1 MMYLR
6 FFLIEDDPVVRRM
19 LEKIITDS
27 GLGKVIGQAD
37 DGINVSIDQL
47 KNVDVILIDLL
58 MPRLDG
64 IQTMKKLRSEG
75 FTGPFIMISQV
86 ENKEMVGEAYL
97 QGVDTYIQKPINK
110 YEVVSVLKRVAN
122 HLALSSSLISIRNL
136 LEVMD
141 DKDKDQQPFL
151 KASTYSAKHSIE
163 EKACHL
169 LLTLGIAG
177 ETGTSDILAV
187 IKWLEAREQNGKNIH
202 DLPQLKDLYKQILLQ
217 SGNHFDEESLQK
229 ELRAMEQRIRRIVL
243 QTFTN
248 LASIGLTDYTNPN
261 FEHYA
266 PRLFDFEEIRQ
277 RMEELKNGE
286 KTTKCRLSIKK
297 FITALYLETKEE
309 MNFH

>member
-75 FTGPFIMISQV
+75 FSGPFIMISQV

-141 DKDKDQQPFL
+141 DKDQQPFL

>member
-1 MMYLR
+1 MYLR

-141 DKDKDQQPFL
+141 DKDQQPFL

>member
-1 MMYLR
+1 MYLR
-6 FFLIEDDPVVRRM
+6 FFLIEDDPVIRRM

-141 DKDKDQQPFL
+141 DKDQQPFL

>member
-141 DKDKDQQPFL
+141 DKDQQPFL

>member
-1 MMYLR
+1 MYLR

-75 FTGPFIMISQV
+75 FPGPFIMISQV

-141 DKDKDQQPFL
+141 DKDQQPFL

>member
-1 MMYLR
+1 MYLR
-6 FFLIEDDPVVRRM
+6 FFLIEDDPVIRRM

-141 DKDKDQQPFL
+141 DKDQQPFL

-202 DLPQLKDLYKQILLQ
+202 DLPQLKDLFKQILLQ

>member
-1 MMYLR
+1 MYLR

-110 YEVVSVLKRVAN
+110 YEVVSVLKRVAK

-141 DKDKDQQPFL
+141 DKDQQPFL